1 MEVCLCTDAS
11 AGDQIQTFRGGEYAG
26 FALQPLNAFRL
37 RLDGQNP
44 GLALHYEGINN
55 DGGAV
60 TADANGWVGTLP
72 MSSVYRFLMA
82 GFRVWLTGAASSD
95 HEVRY
100 TARFLGVPA
109 SGAESLPLLLDGPVA
124 VDGDHCSLAE
134 YLGQFANDP
143 RLRILNQFQFAL
155 QSIRVSV
162 VRKGCTA
169 SLTGGIRVLGNV
181 EFVAAGALAAGVRAP
196 AVGAAAPAA
205 GAGAPAAGA
214 GSPNK

>member
-1 MEVCLCTDAS
+1 
-11 AGDQIQTFRGGEYAG
+11 
-26 FALQPLNAFRL
+26 
-37 RLDGQNP
+37 
-44 GLALHYEGINN
+44 
-55 DGGAV
+55 
-60 TADANGWVGTLP
+60 
-72 MSSVYRFLMA
+72 
-82 GFRVWLTGAASSD
+82 
-95 HEVRY
+95 VRY